1 MAKKK
6 AAAFEESLATLEA
19 LVKKMDSGELELEQS
34 LEAFEQG
41 IALIRDCQQS
51 LQKAEQK
58 VQQLVESSD
67 GLTAQPFEQQQ

>member
-6 AAAFEESLATLEA
+6 SPLFEESLATLEL

-41 IALIRDCQQS
+41 IKLIRECQQT
-51 LQKAEQK
+51 LQAAEQK
-58 VQQLVESSD
+58 VQMLVEGSD
-67 GLTAQPFEQQQ
+67 ALSMEAFDAKL